1 MTRKTA
7 ITAADIIDQE
17 TYAAMRKQR
26 RADMIAYKKN
36 RRLALGSNATI
47 YFEDFETMLYQVQ
60 EMLHTEKGGDAQLI
74 DELAAYNPL
83 IPQGNE
89 LVGTFMLEFEDPKT
103 RPDILRGLTGIEETI
118 NINIDGEKIAADWEI
133 DVDRT
138 AADGKTSSIHFIRFR
153 MSDQQAKNFCDI
165 SVPVTFIIGHVNY
178 SQSVVIDGNIRKELA
193 RQL

>member
-1 MTRKTA
+1 MTRKTT

-26 RADMIAYKKN
+26 RAYMIAYKKN
-36 RRLALGSNATI
+36 RRLSLGSNATI

-60 EMLHTEKGGDAQLI
+60 EMLHTEKGGKEQLV

-89 LVGTFMLEFEDPKT
+89 LVGTFMLEFENPKT

-118 NINIDGEKIAADWEI
+118 NINIDGEKIAANWER

-153 MSDQQAKNFCDI
+153 MNDQQAKKFCDI
-165 SVPVTFIIGHVNY
+165 SVPVTFIIDHVNY